1 MPVTINLRIL
11 EKDEE
16 LHLSGDLPVA
26 EFGEDLRDEL
36 MRFDAPL
43 HYELDAQSQPDSF
56 ILTGTLETT
65 LACECSRCLQPFRLP
80 VRTDDLAELVSME
93 GEDALKRDGD
103 FGDLTHLLREDIYLC
118 LPTNPLC
125 RPDCRGLPQNAV
137 ARDSRSEDASSEG
150 PSPWAALD
158 QIKL

>member
-1 MPVTINLRIL
+1 MPVTINLRVL
-11 EKDEE
+11 EKEEE
-16 LHLSGDLPVA
+16 LHLEGDLPVA
-26 EFGEDLRDEL
+26 EYGEDLRDEL

-43 HYELDAQSQPDSF
+43 HYELDAQTQPEGF
-56 ILTGTLETT
+56 LLTGTLSTEV
-65 LACECSRCLQPFRLP
+65 ACECSRCLQPFRLP
-80 VRTDDLAELVSME
+80 LRIDDLAELVLLE

-103 FGDLTHLLREDIYLC
+103 FGDLTHLLREDIYLG

-125 RPDCRGLPQNAV
+125 RPDCRGLPQTAV
-137 ARDSRSEDASSEG
+137 ARDSRLEGASSEA

>member
-1 MPVTINLRIL
+1 MPVTINLRVL
-11 EKDEE
+11 EQEEE
-16 LHLSGDLPVA
+16 LHLAGDLPVE

-43 HYELDAQSQPDSF
+43 HYELDAQQQPDSF
-56 ILTGTLETT
+56 VVTGTLETD

-80 VRTDDLAELVSME
+80 LRIDNFATLVQLQ

-103 FGDLTHLLREDIYLC
+103 FGDLTPLLREDIYLG

-125 RPDCRGLPQNAV
+125 RPDCRGLPQSAV
-137 ARDSRSEDASSEG
+137 ARDSRLEEPPSDG